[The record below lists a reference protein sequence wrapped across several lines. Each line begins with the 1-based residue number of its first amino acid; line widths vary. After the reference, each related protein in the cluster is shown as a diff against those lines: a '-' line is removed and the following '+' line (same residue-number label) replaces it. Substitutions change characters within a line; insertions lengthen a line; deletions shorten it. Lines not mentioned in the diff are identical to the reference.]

1 MLDQVK
7 TKKAEAAE
15 EVKQVRKFKK
25 MPDAAPPKAPP
36 PLAELKKLDKQLE
49 QAIQETNNY
58 IAASEQKMPLLQ
70 KDRQKMTNLRE
81 QGEQLAKEAAQSTLP
96 QDPEARQ
103 RALAESEARVREAQR
118 IYKEA
123 TVLRQALAA
132 QRAREIK
139 ERGESAAAE
148 HFKKRQPI
156 NRFGGRGRRKTLH

>member
-1 MLDQVK
+1 
-7 TKKAEAAE
+7 
-15 EVKQVRKFKK
+15 

-49 QAIQETNNY
+49 QAIQEANDY
-58 IAASEQKMPLLQ
+58 VAASEQKMPMGLRLLQ
-70 KDRQKMTNLRE
+70 KDRQKMANLRE
-81 QGEQLAKEAAQSTLP
+81 QGEQLAKEAAQASLP

-103 RALAESEARVREAQR
+103 RALAESEARLREARR
-118 IYKEA
+118 IFNEA
-123 TVLRQALAA
+123 SVLRQSFAA
-132 QRAREIK
+132 QKAREIK